1 MSLRTI
7 NITIPA
13 DEVLPDIMS
22 TFTPE
27 ESFLMLK
34 IGSTCLNEGRNA
46 VAGLTQKEIYN
57 KIKDETKAEIQKLE
71 LDLLVEKELKGRISE
86 ETSKMYKNQIDHME
100 KQIDAF
106 KSQIKRKLM
115 ISINLQGELEVFI
128 ILFNVIT
135 IFSVEII

>member
-27 ESFLMLK
+27 ENLLMLK
-34 IGSTCLNEGRNA
+34 IGSTCLKEGRNA

-57 KIKDETKAEIQKLE
+57 KIKDETKGEILKLE
-71 LDLLVEKELKGRISE
+71 LDLLVEK
-86 ETSKMYKNQIDHME
+86 
-100 KQIDAF
+100 
-106 KSQIKRKLM
+106 
-115 ISINLQGELEVFI
+115 
-128 ILFNVIT
+128 
-135 IFSVEII
+135 